1 VWRKEGKTKEPVVA
15 EGEDV
20 RSVLSGDQSLLVE
33 NGGLWKL
40 TEDGLA
46 IEWEIHFVGFKEAWV
61 SFAKIELIFESALTR
76 EKRRL

>member
-1 VWRKEGKTKEPVVA
+1 MRGEGVSNSVYEWGEGKTKEPVVA

-20 RSVLSGDQSLLVE
+20 RSVFSGVHSLLVD

-46 IEWEIHFVGFKEAWV
+46 IEREIHFPGFKEAWV
-61 SFAKIELIFESALTR
+61 SF
-76 EKRRL
+76 